1 MSDQPYE
8 RKNIHGTNPQFLI
21 EKILR
26 ERIYESAYWKE
37 KLFGVSA
44 ETLLDRA
51 VELQAIGGQFGSQ
64 KPTEF
69 ICLALKILQLQPD
82 DEIITLFLTNS
93 DFKYL
98 TALAAFYIRL
108 TESHSQVYRRLE
120 PLLQDRRKL
129 RRRTNVGGYELTF
142 MDQFISDL
150 LLEDRM
156 CDTILPRLTKR
167 YILEDQ
173 GDLEP
178 RASPLDMELDDL
190 DAEESIQSLD
200 DFQQHSDEKPHTKDV
215 RVVSSNSSPI
225 LHHKSDVT
233 KRIKTNEDDRSTR
246 HEARSS
252 DRTQYQGRSSYREN
266 KGDYESSRRSYRDE
280 RDERDRRSYRDERDR
295 RSRSA
300 YHDDD
305 RSRNRSRRSRSPSSE
320 REEYRR
326 NSRTKT
332 NGLDGHSNENQD
344 THNGKVG
351 RSEAFDSNLKSANSI
366 DAASSHGSR
375 VKHTWSRKR
384 VDALFKKPGS
394 KKPDAGSTQQVEKS
408 GGGGS
413 EVLSVDEANK
423 IRASLG
429 LKPLQN

>member
-215 RVVSSNSSPI
+215 RVVSS
-225 LHHKSDVT
+225 
-233 KRIKTNEDDRSTR
+233 
-246 HEARSS
+246 
-252 DRTQYQGRSSYREN
+252 RSSYREN